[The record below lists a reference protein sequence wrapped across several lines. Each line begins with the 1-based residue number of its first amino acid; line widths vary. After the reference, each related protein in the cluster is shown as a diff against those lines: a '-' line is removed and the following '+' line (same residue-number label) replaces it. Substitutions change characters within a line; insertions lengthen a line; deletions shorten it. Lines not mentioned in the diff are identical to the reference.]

1 MSGKQWKLTKREEE
15 LEPKKG
21 KNLRKEV
28 IKEYQK
34 AVRRDKKRYY
44 TSVDT
49 EDGEKTWK
57 NKKNL

>member
-1 MSGKQWKLTKREEE
+1 MSGKQWKLTKRGE

-34 AVRRDKKRYY
+34 AVTRDKKRHY

-49 EDGEKTWK
+49 EDGGKIWE
-57 NKKNL
+57 NKHNL